1 MESLET
7 EDSGEPCTVEV
18 YCRGLRTV
26 ESLETEDSGEPCT
39 VEVYCRG
46 VL

>member
-7 EDSGEPCTVEV
+7 ENSGEPCTVEV
-18 YCRGLRTV
+18 YCRGLGTV
-26 ESLETEDSGEPCT
+26 GSLESENSGEPCT